1 MPSIPAM
8 PAAGTVANGRA
19 MGPAGAIPAA
29 AIGVIAPVVMCAA
42 NDTGM
47 GVATMH
53 GGNGDARPEGAPLN
67 AGRDVCRKIPDA
79 AGTATDAIP
88 PAGGG
93 GIQDGGAGP
102 TVPMVVVA
110 GTRAGRPGPAAL
122 LAAHAV
128 VVVLLTKP
136 GAILEEPIRT
146 STLPVLPFPFP
157 SGKAPSAMELH
168 AALNSRCAQPELP
181 VGRIDIGPLR
191 YPAAVKWLAGSTC

>member
-19 MGPAGAIPAA
+19 MGPAGAIPAV

-42 NDTGM
+42 NGTGM

-53 GGNGDARPEGAPLN
+53 GRNGDARPDGAPLN

-79 AGTATDAIP
+79 AGTATDAKCAIP

-110 GTRAGRPGPAAL
+110 GTRAGRPGQAAL

-146 STLPVLPFPFP
+146 SALPVL
-157 SGKAPSAMELH
+157 PSAMELH